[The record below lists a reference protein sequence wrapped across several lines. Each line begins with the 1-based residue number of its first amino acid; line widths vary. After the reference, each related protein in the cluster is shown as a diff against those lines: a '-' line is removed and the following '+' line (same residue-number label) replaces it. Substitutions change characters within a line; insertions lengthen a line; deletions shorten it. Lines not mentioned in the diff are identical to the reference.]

1 MGCLLALQR
10 ARPRVCPLVGYAT
23 HHLEKWPSGIT
34 TSASR
39 VLHCLFVL
47 CCQRTPFYMR
57 DDLLLTTDT
66 AYPPWFMLLLAGV
79 KHRPYQDQLR
89 FLFTSASPAA
99 YIHFIHYCVMTS
111 PPYHSPNPRAEVYYS
126 TGITYFLCQQLGLY
140 KKMTSASTPVATRA
154 CELHPGARR
163 TLQDFMDACRDVH
176 LDVSCVSTGR
186 AYLVAMQ
193 MLIRLQGDAF
203 ARSGSYVAPRI
214 ARAVLWAYGP
224 VRRWGD
230 VTVGELQKVSADQKG
245 FLGRCR
251 PDMRVA
257 DLAARYD
264 CPGELVSMCA
274 CLGLLN

>member
-1 MGCLLALQR
+1 MRRLL
-10 ARPRVCPLVGYAT
+10 P
-23 HHLEKWPSGIT
+23 
-34 TSASR
+34 
-39 VLHCLFVL
+39 
-47 CCQRTPFYMR
+47 
-57 DDLLLTTDT
+57 
-66 AYPPWFMLLLAGV
+66 FMLLEISLCACVPGGETTDAG
-79 KHRPYQDQLR
+79 PIGG
-89 FLFTSASPAA
+89 TP
-99 YIHFIHYCVMTS
+99 
-111 PPYHSPNPRAEVYYS
+111 PNPRAEVYYS

-224 VRRWGD
+224 VRRWG
-230 VTVGELQKVSADQKG
+230 T
-245 FLGRCR
+245 
-251 PDMRVA
+251 
-257 DLAARYD
+257 
-264 CPGELVSMCA
+264 
-274 CLGLLN
+274 